1 MVLLYRLFV
10 SLAQLPVF
18 TSDTYI
24 EMTLLSVSRDYNDW
38 RMIELRFLYC
48 VFFFFFLSCSSQN
61 CNDIMIVHLNP
72 TIGIIWP
79 ALFRN
84 FSQPGV
90 MLHELLFGYSIAGYL
105 SDKASWGCEIGW
117 GQARKSKSCHYFYTW
132 GRLANNRYESGTAGI
147 YTVFCMWVYACALV
161 HTFFGNLVS

>member
-1 MVLLYRLFV
+1 MIDRWLNKNFYILSFLF
-10 SLAQLPVF
+10 LA
-18 TSDTYI
+18 
-24 EMTLLSVSRDYNDW
+24 
-38 RMIELRFLYC
+38 
-48 VFFFFFLSCSSQN
+48 CSSQN
-61 CNDIMIVHLNP
+61 WNDIVIVHLNP
-72 TIGIIWP
+72 TIGMIWP

-132 GRLANNRYESGTAGI
+132 GRLANNRYESGPAGI
-147 YTVFCMWVYACALV
+147 YMVFCLWIYVCVLV
-161 HTFFGNLVS
+161 HTFFGNLGPVWWRCLSNVVYIFLKYV